1 MSIDTSTVEKI
12 ANLARIRVPSEELPA
27 LAQQLSNILKLA
39 DELNEVNTEGVE
51 PMTTAVKVALPLRAD
66 VVTDGNY
73 ADALVANAPDTTKH
87 FFLVPKVIE

>member
-12 ANLARIRVPSEELPA
+12 ANLARIRVPAEELPA

-39 DELNEVNTEGVE
+39 DELNEVNTDGVA
-51 PMTTAVKVALPLRAD
+51 PMTTAVKVKLPMRAD
-66 VVTDGNY
+66 VANDGNY
-73 ADALVANAPDTTKH
+73 ADALVANAPDTTKN

>member
-51 PMTTAVKVALPLRAD
+51 PMTTAVKVKLPLRAD
-66 VVTDGNY
+66 VVSDGNY